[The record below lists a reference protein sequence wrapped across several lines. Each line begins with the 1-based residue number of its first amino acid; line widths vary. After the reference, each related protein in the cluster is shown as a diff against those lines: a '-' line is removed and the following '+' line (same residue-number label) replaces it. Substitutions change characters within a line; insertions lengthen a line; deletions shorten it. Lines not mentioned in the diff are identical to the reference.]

1 MLEDVDLL
9 EEISRWKLDAKFEES
24 GRYFYHTQN
33 LKEIE
38 SGDISFIIG
47 RKGCGKTAI
56 SENLYNKVSYDSYA
70 EKLTF
75 KNFPFNDL
83 YKLSNEDYT
92 KPNQYISIWKYL
104 IYSSICKMFIRNNAI
119 DGELVSTLEKIH
131 GKNQGFRNLERMV
144 KKWVGKE
151 WSIKLLGLGGKVT
164 LSEAESEQSWLE
176 KVDILEDIIEKHID
190 TSNYYILF
198 DELDEEYSGIIER
211 GAQSDYLSLLTSLFK
226 AVQDVKSTFPN
237 TGIKPVVFL
246 RDDIYDLLVDSDKT
260 KWDDF
265 KLELDWNIDS
275 IKDLLAFRLTRAKDP
290 NATQSLPFNKVW
302 AEVCNSKSIRYGN
315 RQQKEVPAFEYI
327 AKSTH
332 LRPRDFI
339 KYIQSCAKETT
350 QYTRKDKFNAHTIK
364 KVDKAFSNYLRS
376 ELSDEINGIMP
387 DVKEVFALISE
398 VRKWNFTTDE
408 FNRAHSKRIKQGLI
422 KTRNP
427 ELILKTLFHFS
438 AIGNQP
444 KQRQV
449 QYFRYNNKEA
459 RINFNENIVVHRGL
473 LKSLQIL

>member
-1 MLEDVDLL
+1 MSLL
-9 EEISRWKLDAKFEES
+9 EEISNWKLDAKFEES
-24 GRYFYHTQN
+24 GRYFYHTKN

-38 SGDISFIIG
+38 SGSISFIIG

-75 KNFPFNDL
+75 KNFPFNEL
-83 YKLSNEDYT
+83 YQLSNKEYT
-92 KPNQYISIWKYL
+92 QPNQYISIWKYL
-104 IYSSICKMFIRNNAI
+104 IYSSICKMFIRNQAI
-119 DGELVSTLEKIH
+119 DNELVSTLEKIH
-131 GKNQGFRNLERMV
+131 GKNQGITNLQRMI
-144 KKWVGKE
+144 KKLVGKE
-151 WSIKLLGLGGKVT
+151 WSIKILGFGGKVT
-164 LSEAESEQSWLE
+164 LSDADTSQSWIE
-176 KVDILEDIIEKHID
+176 KVDILEDIISEHID
-190 TSNYYILF
+190 NSNYYILF
-198 DELDEEYSGIIER
+198 DELDEDYSGIIER
-211 GAQSDYLSLLTSLFK
+211 GAQSNYLSLLTSLFK
-226 AVQDVKSTFPN
+226 AVQDVKSIFPN

-290 NATQSLPFNKVW
+290 DAKQSIPFHKIW
-302 AEVCNSKSIRYGN
+302 PEICYSQTIKYGN
-315 RQQKEVPAFEYI
+315 RQQKELPSFEYI

-339 KYIQSCAKETT
+339 KYIQSCAKETIE
-350 QYTRKDKFNAHTIK
+350 YSKKDKFNASTIK

-398 VRKWNFTTDE
+398 IRKWNFTIDE
-408 FNRAHSKRIKQGLI
+408 FKQAHSKALAQGVVRT
-422 KTRNP
+422 KNP
-427 ELILKTLFHFS
+427 DLILKTLFHFS

-444 KQRQV
+444 KQKQV
-449 QYFRYNNKEA
+449 EYFRYNNKEA